1 MKDTNG
7 AGDTFVGGF
16 FAALASGKKLH
27 DAVAEGQELAALVV
41 QNSGVQFN
49 KVEEPRNKQ
58 LERKWSD
65 KEEVQD
71 SDEIPEPLVGK
82 IKRL

>member
-49 KVEEPRNKQ
+49 KVEEPRNK
-58 LERKWSD
+58 
-65 KEEVQD
+65 
-71 SDEIPEPLVGK
+71 
-82 IKRL
+82 